1 MREVLQ
7 NNAVRCGEE
16 GKDMLDEMTLVFVKL
31 FPILDVL
38 GEVDFFCGPKGG
50 LLVLVHLPDVIVLDG
65 EEHEAVRVLLEQWL
79 RKWSLSHLRANL

>member
-50 LLVLVHLPDVIVLDG
+50 LLVLVHLPDVVILDW
-65 EEHEAVRVLLEQWL
+65 EKHEAVGVLLKKGLLEGAL
-79 RKWSLSHLRANL
+79 GL